1 MQSEGRRSLILYVP
15 NKSTPVRKTEENPT
29 LLSHGDQDLLVTL
42 TNIIVLYGI
51 WGLLGGG

>member
-42 TNIIVLYGI
+42 TNIIELYGI
-51 WGLLGGG
+51 WGLPWW